1 MNKLDVNNLLSALD
15 NENNSSIMKY
25 TSKKLNKFKNDIL
38 QQIQLPR
45 ETLKIYHKKLKEYRY
60 CSELCDLQDGYYIR
74 WISLKDPEKIKLT
87 NGAHILDV
95 IFKDGGA
102 HVLCKNN
109 RNRVFQIKFD
119 EVIIF
124 QKFSQQEKILLG
136 VLDYLD
142 K

>member
-60 CSELCDLQDGYYIR
+60 CSELCDFTR
-74 WISLKDPEKIKLT
+74 R
-87 NGAHILDV
+87 ILYTMD
-95 IFKDGGA
+95 IFKRSR
-102 HVLCKNN
+102 KN
-109 RNRVFQIKFD
+109 
-119 EVIIF
+119 
-124 QKFSQQEKILLG
+124 
-136 VLDYLD
+136 
-142 K
+142 

>member
-1 MNKLDVNNLLSALD
+1 M
-15 NENNSSIMKY
+15 I
-25 TSKKLNKFKNDIL
+25 
-38 QQIQLPR
+38 
-45 ETLKIYHKKLKEYRY
+45 
-60 CSELCDLQDGYYIR
+60 LQDGYYIR

-102 HVLCKNN
+102 YVLCKNN

>member
-1 MNKLDVNNLLSALD
+1 MNNDFLLKSLD
-15 NENNSSIMKY
+15 NENNNSIANLTTQKIK
-25 TSKKLNKFKNDIL
+25 SIKNDSL
-38 QQIQLPR
+38 QQLQLPR
-45 ETLKIYHKKLKEYRY
+45 ETLKMYHIKLKEYRY
-60 CSELCDLQDGYYIR
+60 CGELCDLQDGYYIR

-95 IFKDGGA
+95 IFKNEGA

-124 QKFSQQEKILLG
+124 QKYSQQEKILLG

>member
-1 MNKLDVNNLLSALD
+1 MNKLDVGNLLNALD
-15 NENNSSIMKY
+15 NDNNSSIMNY
-25 TSKKLNKFKNDIL
+25 TSKKIKKFKNDIL

-45 ETLKIYHKKLKEYRY
+45 ELLKSYHKKLKEYRY
-60 CSELCDLQDGYYIR
+60 CSEMCDLQDGYYIR
-74 WISLKDPEKIKLT
+74 WISLKNPDNVKLT
-87 NGAHILDV
+87 NGAHILD
-95 IFKDGGA
+95 ILIKDKGA

-109 RNRVFQIKFD
+109 RNRIFQIKFD

-124 QKFSQQEKILLG
+124 QKLSQQEKIILG

>member
-1 MNKLDVNNLLSALD
+1 MNKLDVGNLLNALD
-15 NENNSSIMKY
+15 NDSNSSIMNY
-25 TSKKLNKFKNDIL
+25 TSKKIKKFKNDIL

-45 ETLKIYHKKLKEYRY
+45 ELLKSYHKKLKEYRY
-60 CSELCDLQDGYYIR
+60 CSEMCDLQDGYYIR
-74 WISLKDPEKIKLT
+74 WISLKNPDNVKLT
-87 NGAHILDV
+87 NGAHILD
-95 IFKDGGA
+95 ILIKDKGA

-109 RNRVFQIKFD
+109 RNRIFQIKFD

-124 QKFSQQEKILLG
+124 QKLSQQEKIILG

>member
-1 MNKLDVNNLLSALD
+1 MSLLDIDEILEATEKLTTPSITNLT
-15 NENNSSIMKY
+15 Y
-25 TSKKLNKFKNDIL
+25 SKIQAYKNDIL